1 MSGSQEAGMNAA
13 ELLASNISRRVLSAA
28 EYVRLAKLSGM
39 QRNTLRNYP
48 FTRVWRRKGAYG
60 VSLGDGGYLRVLY
73 SPRLT
78 ATQQR
83 DLLALLATWLVA
95 DPNGLIPPN
104 TLPDG

>member
-1 MSGSQEAGMNAA
+1 
-13 ELLASNISRRVLSAA
+13 
-28 EYVRLAKLSGM
+28 
-39 QRNTLRNYP
+39 
-48 FTRVWRRKGAYG
+48 